1 MQHSSDH
8 AKLSIGDQLQKAIAG
23 DFLGLSKAYLPRKKS
38 RSSSHWKHANFL
50 SFSDKNERVFD
61 QNKKKREAFFDRLLS
76 LETLFWMVGNKLHF
90 PLGRFRLLALT
101 QTIPLDHLDFRTKT
115 RFPLPCAPYW
125 TWWQCCLNS
134 QGTLL
139 FFSAFSWYNEKLAL
153 RFLTAWRI
161 LYFGPRL
168 VNKHWLPNG
177 ADSPSCSRN
186 VKHLFSF
193 MYVVIIVIRI
203 N

>member
-1 MQHSSDH
+1 MPTF
-8 AKLSIGDQLQKAIAG
+8 
-23 DFLGLSKAYLPRKKS
+23 FL
-38 RSSSHWKHANFL
+38 FL
-50 SFSDKNERVFD
+50 TRTNAFLTRT
-61 QNKKKREAFFDRLLS
+61 KKKRSLFLTTYCRLKHCFEWLVINFTFLS
-76 LETLFWMVGNKLHF
+76 VDFVCWLWLDSDDSLR
-90 PLGRFRLLALT
+90 PSGRTGWEGESIVTRT
-101 QTIPLDHLDFRTKT
+101 VDFRTKT